1 MSRSALLKCCVQF
14 WEKKKTK
21 QKDRNYLEEIIY
33 NWSDIYWLVL
43 PKIMWTQL
51 DMEFLNEFQEPAAIN
66 GTKMGDL
73 PLFLRLILCSCATL
87 GLTIGEFLVSNYT
100 HSITLLGAF
109 YPHLLKLLF
118 IYWFYSW
125 MNTLEPVCCKK
136 QQKKAHNQLL
146 VCRIGRLKDMNDSK
160 LIAYESK
167 WFPWSSR
174 INFIPFRLFRGPL
187 FYKPVTVQEL
197 FLLFLTANR
206 L

>member
-1 MSRSALLKCCVQF
+1 MLRTVLR
-14 WEKKKTK
+14 KKKTK

-125 MNTLEPVCCKK
+125 MNTLEPVCKK
-136 QQKKAHNQLL
+136 KVHDQLL
-146 VCRIGRLKDMNDSK
+146 VCGIGDLWRIWMIPNWLYMSPSYSPAHPGSTLNLLGLHIFEIK
-160 LIAYESK
+160 LC
-167 WFPWSSR
+167 
-174 INFIPFRLFRGPL
+174 
-187 FYKPVTVQEL
+187 
-197 FLLFLTANR
+197 
-206 L
+206 